1 MDGEQKSHLSAEWE
15 LKIQHTGICQTGKG
29 ANAQQEQRGNE
40 QKRKTVR
47 GGSPKERKTLELQH
61 KVVGNPIRRPH
72 PSK

>member
-15 LKIQHTGICQTGKG
+15 LKIQHTGICLTGK
-29 ANAQQEQRGNE
+29 QRGNE